1 MKISC
6 VDTHLISG
14 IQCNVFDVK
23 HCHFI
28 RYSIFFGCTLC
39 VWRANELYSNVVLPY
54 YRIGWVGSFVTL
66 SPFYFVHHRYN
77 RIVDTIGDEID
88 VLLHRFGIYLDLDA
102 ASYLDP
108 YIITTVTIISCVII
122 HCLRT
127 MYVNVSWVN
136 LASFMV
142 VLDRQIVMDKGWITF
157 ITAT

>member
-1 MKISC
+1 MHSM
-6 VDTHLISG
+6 L
-14 IQCNVFDVK
+14 F
-23 HCHFI
+23 
-28 RYSIFFGCTLC
+28 
-39 VWRANELYSNVVLPY
+39 
-54 YRIGWVGSFVTL
+54 YRPGFGWVGSFVTL

-108 YIITTVTIISCVII
+108 YIITKIITTVTIISCVII

>member
-1 MKISC
+1 MMEISC
-6 VDTHLISG
+6 VDTHLVSG

-23 HCHFI
+23 HCYFI

-39 VWRANELYSNVVLPY
+39 VWRANELYSMLF
-54 YRIGWVGSFVTL
+54 YRTRFGWVGSFVTL

-108 YIITTVTIISCVII
+108 YIITKIITTVTIIPIMRNNT
-122 HCLRT
+122 L
-127 MYVNVSWVN
+127 
-136 LASFMV
+136 F
-142 VLDRQIVMDKGWITF
+142 
-157 ITAT
+157 